1 MWYSTPLP
9 AGVYYEI
16 FIDHTLYANVKE
28 SIGAILRIC
37 VIPQPQPAMASK
49 ETPFSSATCQ
59 LCSGAFT
66 DPRMLGCLHS
76 FCKDCLKKELEK
88 VESQSH
94 LKCPTC
100 KRVFSLMAGGV
111 DSLPK
116 NLRLSF
122 NVEIA
127 EYTERMESTGDIDCD
142 VCADSSSGPAV
153 AFCSQCLEFLCELC
167 VAHHRRARKTAK
179 HTVMTISEKKQ
190 ANLTVDMKPQ
200 DTCCSEPNH
209 DGEVLKFYCETCRQL
224 VCRDCILIKHK
235 EHTHSDIDVIA
246 RSHKEELKAAVE
258 PACGAISALVDA
270 KGANNKMIQQVN
282 SRVGDVHESI
292 EKAFTELEKALKLR
306 KKVLLDE
313 ASDIGTSK
321 VTALMLQQEEFQ
333 RHQDSLQGYIDAIE
347 EALQTHT
354 DKEIMALGGLLQH
367 ELQASV
373 EQVSLPPARVN
384 LIPAAFPIT
393 PLAEIISSFGYV
405 SGGSCP
411 SQASVEHISCAII
424 GKERMVKVTTRN
436 ANGEAFKH
444 GGEQVRGKLCLV
456 GSSSEPVI
464 ALTTD
469 HGNGDYT
476 LAFTPQANGEHSLS
490 VMVEGSP
497 ISNTPCVFFVRESRN
512 YGSISQPKEK
522 HRLSVYPY
530 GVAVGSTGDIY
541 ITHTSGIL
549 VQQLDGSTRTIG
561 GSGSGPCQFSDAKGI
576 AIRGDVMYVSDYN
589 QQRIQKVRSS
599 GEFVAYL
606 GEEQLSNP
614 TGLTLDTD
622 GRIYVT
628 EHGNNRV
635 SVFEACGS
643 FVRTIPGSTDQQNHL
658 KQPYGLTF
666 DHHGNLHVAS
676 YGTYSIVVYTP
687 EGQFVEEYGQGQ
699 LVHPTGIAVDEEGF
713 SLVTEQN
720 STSSRL
726 QIFDSS
732 HHLVRTVTGL
742 YNSYDVTISKDGGVY
757 VADYNTMNIVIY

>member
-1 MWYSTPLP
+1 
-9 AGVYYEI
+9 
-16 FIDHTLYANVKE
+16 
-28 SIGAILRIC
+28 
-37 VIPQPQPAMASK
+37 
-49 ETPFSSATCQ
+49 
-59 LCSGAFT
+59 
-66 DPRMLGCLHS
+66 MLGCLHS

-88 VESQSH
+88 VELQSH

-100 KRVFSLMAGGV
+100 KRVFSLTAGGV

-116 NLRLSF
+116 NLRLGF

-167 VAHHRRARKTAK
+167 AAHHRRARRTAK
-179 HTVMTISEKKQ
+179 HTVITISEKKQ

-200 DTCCSEPNH
+200 DSYCSEPNH
-209 DGEVLKFYCETCRQL
+209 DGEVLKFYCETCQQL
-224 VCRDCILIKHK
+224 VCRDCVLIKHK

-246 RSHKEELKAAVE
+246 RSHKEEMKTVVE

-270 KGANNKMIQQVN
+270 KGANDKMIQQVN
-282 SRVGDVHESI
+282 SRVGKIHESI
-292 EKAFTELEKALKLR
+292 EKSFAELEKALKLR

-347 EALQTHT
+347 GALQTHT
-354 DKEIMALGGLLQH
+354 DKEIIALGGLLQH

-373 EQVSLPPARVN
+373 EQFKKVSLIPAGVN

-393 PLAEIISSFGYV
+393 PLAETISSFGYV
-405 SGGSCP
+405 SGGSCH

-424 GKERMVKVTTRN
+424 GKERCVNVTTRN

-444 GGEQVRGKLCLV
+444 GGEQVRGELCLV

-490 VMVEGSP
+490 VTVEGNP
-497 ISNTPCVFFVRESRN
+497 ISNTPCVILVRD
-512 YGSISQPKEK
+512 YGSISQPKET
-522 HRLSVYPY
+522 LNLGFNPY

-541 ITHTSGIL
+541 ITHASGIH
-549 VQQLDGSTRTIG
+549 VQQPDGSTRTIG
-561 GSGSGPCQFSDAKGI
+561 SSGSGPCQFTNAWGI
-576 AIRGDVMYVSDYN
+576 ALSGDVMYVSDFN
-589 QQRIQKVRSS
+589 QRRIQKVRTS

-606 GEEQLSNP
+606 GEGQLSNP
-614 TGLTLDTD
+614 IGLTLDTD
-622 GRIYVT
+622 GRIYVA
-628 EHGNNRV
+628 EKGDNRV

-666 DHHGNLHVAS
+666 DLHGNLHVAS
-676 YGTYSIVVYTP
+676 YGTGSIVVYTP

-699 LVHPTGIAVDEEGF
+699 LVHPAGIAVDEEGF
-713 SLVTEQN
+713 SLVTEHN
-720 STSSRL
+720 GTSSRL
-726 QIFDSS
+726 QIFDST
-732 HHLVRTVTGL
+732 HHLVSTVTGL
-742 YNSYDVTISKDGGVY
+742 NYLLDITISKDGGVY
-757 VADYNTMNIVIY
+757 VTEYGNKKLVMY

>member
-1 MWYSTPLP
+1 M
-9 AGVYYEI
+9 YYEI
-16 FIDHTLYANVKE
+16 FIDHTLYANVRE

-37 VIPQPQPAMASK
+37 VIPQPQPAMACK

-100 KRVFSLMAGGV
+100 RRMFSLTAGGI

-142 VCADSSSGPAV
+142 VCADSSSGSAV

-167 VAHHRRARKTAK
+167 AAHHCRARRTAK

-209 DGEVLKFYCETCRQL
+209 DGEVLKFYCETCQQL
-224 VCRDCILIKHK
+224 VCRDCVLIKHK

-246 RSHKEELKAAVE
+246 RSHKEEMKAVVE
-258 PACGAISALVDA
+258 PACGAISALMDA
-270 KGANNKMIQQVN
+270 KGANDKMIQQVN
-282 SRVGDVHESI
+282 SRVGEVHESI
-292 EKAFTELEKALKLR
+292 EKSFAELEKALKLR

-321 VTALMLQQEEFQ
+321 VTALMLQQKEFQ
-333 RHQDSLQGYIDAIE
+333 RYQDSLQGYIDAIE
-347 EALQTHT
+347 GALQTHT
-354 DKEIMALGGLLQH
+354 DKEIIALGGLLQH

-373 EQVSLPPARVN
+373 EQFKKVSLPPAGVN
-384 LIPAAFPIT
+384 LIPADFPIT
-393 PLAEIISSFGYV
+393 PLAETISSFGYV

-411 SQASVEHISCAII
+411 SQASVEHCAII
-424 GKERMVKVTTRN
+424 GKEHCVNVTTRN

-444 GGEQVRGKLCLV
+444 GGEQVRGELCLV

-490 VMVEGSP
+490 VTVEGNP
-497 ISNTPCVFFVRESRN
+497 IGNTPCVIFVRESRN
-512 YGSISQPKEK
+512 YGSISQPKET
-522 HRLSVYPY
+522 HSLSVYPY
-530 GVAVGSTGDIY
+530 GVAVGSTGDIF
-541 ITHTSGIL
+541 ITHPSGIL
-549 VQQLDGSTRTIG
+549 VQQPDGSTRTIG
-561 GSGSGPCQFSDAKGI
+561 SGGSGPCQFSNARGI
-576 AIRGDVMYVSDYN
+576 ALSGDVMYVSDLS
-589 QQRIQKVRSS
+589 QRRIQKVRTS

-606 GEEQLSNP
+606 GEGQLSNP

-622 GRIYVT
+622 GRIYVA

-643 FVRTIPGSTDQQNHL
+643 FVRNIPGSTDQQNHL

-676 YGTYSIVVYTP
+676 LGTGSIVVYTP

-699 LVHPTGIAVDEEGF
+699 LVSPAGIAVDEEGF
-713 SLVTEQN
+713 SLVAEYN

-742 YNSYDVTISKDGGVY
+742 NHLLDVTISKDGGIY
-757 VADYNTMNIVIY
+757 VAEQSNKKLVIY

>member
-1 MWYSTPLP
+1 M
-9 AGVYYEI
+9 YYEI
-16 FIDHTLYANVKE
+16 FIDHTLYANVRE

-100 KRVFSLMAGGV
+100 KQVFSLTAGGV

-167 VAHHRRARKTAK
+167 AAHHRRARRTAK

-190 ANLTVDMKPQ
+190 ENLTVDMKPQ
-200 DTCCSEPNH
+200 DACCSEPNH
-209 DGEVLKFYCETCRQL
+209 DGEVLKFYCETCQQL
-224 VCRDCILIKHK
+224 VCRDCVLIKHK
-235 EHTHSDIDVIA
+235 EHTHSDIDVVA
-246 RSHKEELKAAVE
+246 RSHKEEMKAVVD

-270 KGANNKMIQQVN
+270 KGANDKMIQQVN
-282 SRVGDVHESI
+282 SRVGEVHESI
-292 EKAFTELEKALKLR
+292 KKSFAELEKALNLR

-333 RHQDSLQGYIDAIE
+333 RYQDSLQGYIDAIE
-347 EALQTHT
+347 GALQTHT
-354 DKEIMALGGLLQH
+354 DKEIIALGGLLQH

-373 EQVSLPPARVN
+373 EQFKKVSLIPAGVN

-393 PLAEIISSFGYV
+393 PLAETISSFGYV
-405 SGGSCP
+405 SGGSCH

-444 GGEQVRGKLCLV
+444 GGEQVIGELCLV

-490 VMVEGSP
+490 VTVEGNP
-497 ISNTPCVFFVRESRN
+497 ISNTPCVIFVRESRN
-512 YGSISQPKEK
+512 YTSISQPKQT
-522 HRLSVYPY
+522 HSLSVNPY
-530 GVAVGSTGDIY
+530 GVAVGSTGNIY
-541 ITHTSGIL
+541 ITHASGIL
-549 VQQLDGSTRTIG
+549 VQQPDGSTRTIG
-561 GSGSGPCQFSDAKGI
+561 SSGSGPCQFINAWGI
-576 AIRGDVMYVSDYN
+576 ALSGDVMYVSDFYKR
-589 QQRIQKVRSS
+589 RIQKVRTS

-606 GEEQLSNP
+606 GEGQLSNP
-614 TGLTLDTD
+614 IGLTLDTD
-622 GRIYVT
+622 GRIYVVDY
-628 EHGNNRV
+628 GNNRV

-643 FVRTIPGSTDQQNHL
+643 FVRTIPGSTDLQNHL

-666 DHHGNLHVAS
+666 DLHGNLHVAS
-676 YGTYSIVVYTP
+676 YGSNSIVVYTP

-699 LVHPTGIAVDEEGF
+699 LVYPVGITVDEEGF
-713 SLVTEQN
+713 SLVTESN

-726 QIFDSS
+726 QIFNSS

-742 YNSYDVTISKDGGVY
+742 NESHDVIISKDGGVY
-757 VADYNTMNIVIY
+757 VAEFGNKKLVIY